1 MDLVGATDGMAAAA
15 AGAEAGTAMAVIA
28 AGADPS
34 YALAF
39 SMPVA
44 GGMENARPD

>member
-1 MDLVGATDGMAAAA
+1 MALVGATDGMAAAA
-15 AGAEAGTAMAVIA
+15 AGAEAGMAMAVIA

-34 YALAF
+34 YGFAF

-44 GGMENARPD
+44 GGMEIAA